1 MTPEPFSFNPLVSPH
16 LENPYPLY
24 ARARRE
30 APIFFSP
37 LFATWVVTRYE
48 DVRAILHDPRRFSSS
63 YLFRT
68 PVDPTPEV
76 LAVLAHLPP
85 EVGVLVNEDPPS
97 HRRTRALVGKAF
109 QPRQVA
115 RMETRI
121 SAIAHE
127 LIDHMHEAGSA
138 DLVRQYTYPLP
149 MRVLLEFLG
158 LPVED
163 ADFIKQWCNDHMLLS
178 VPGIGAAQQLRS
190 AQTEAAFSRYTEALI
205 AARQHQPQ
213 EDVLSALI
221 HAQVE
226 GERPLDVA
234 ELHVLVQQLLFAGHE
249 TTTNLLSNTCY
260 ALLHD
265 PALWHALRH
274 DLTLST
280 RIVEEGLRYDA
291 PVQGMFRT
299 TTEDVEMR
307 GVRLPAGARVFVAFG
322 AANRDERIFA
332 HPDRFDI
339 WRPNA
344 DQHLAFGHGMHYCLG
359 APFVHLEA
367 CLALEILVQRL
378 PDLHLVPG
386 QPLTYLPS
394 LLNRALQHLQ
404 VCWGVSSHA
413 HG

>member
-1 MTPEPFSFNPLVSPH
+1 MTTEAFSFNPLESPH

-24 ARARRE
+24 ARAQQE

-63 YLFRT
+63 YRFRT

-76 LAVLAHLPP
+76 LDVLAQLPP
-85 EVGVLVNEDPPS
+85 EVGLLVNEDPPG

-109 QPRQVA
+109 LPKQVA
-115 RMETRI
+115 KMEARI
-121 SAIAHE
+121 HAIAHE
-127 LIDHMHEAGSA
+127 LIDHMLEADGA

-178 VPGIGAAQQLRS
+178 APGIGPAQQLRS
-190 AQTEAAFSRYTEALI
+190 AQTEVAFSRYTEALI

-213 EDVLSALI
+213 GDVLSVLL
-221 HAQVE
+221 HAHAE
-226 GERPLDVA
+226 GDRPLEVA
-234 ELHVLVQQLLFAGHE
+234 ELHALVQQLLFAGHE

-260 ALLHD
+260 ALLRDRAQWQAVQND
-265 PALWHALRH
+265 P
-274 DLTLST
+274 TLIP
-280 RIVEEGLRYDA
+280 RVMEEGLRYDA
-291 PVQGMFRT
+291 PVPGMFRT
-299 TTEDVEMR
+299 TTEDVEMH
-307 GVRLPAGARVFVAFG
+307 GVTLPAGARVFVVFG

-332 HPDRFDI
+332 HPHRFDL
-339 WRPNA
+339 WRSNA
-344 DQHLAFGHGMHYCLG
+344 DKHLAFGHGIHHCLG
-359 APFVHLEA
+359 APFVRLEA
-367 CLALEILVQRL
+367 RIALEILVQRL
-378 PDLHLVPG
+378 PHVHLVPA
-386 QPLTYLPS
+386 QTITYLPN

-404 VCWGVSSHA
+404 VRWDAPGQT

>member
-1 MTPEPFSFNPLVSPH
+1 
-16 LENPYPLY
+16 
-24 ARARRE
+24 
-30 APIFFSP
+30 
-37 LFATWVVTRYE
+37 
-48 DVRAILHDPRRFSSS
+48 
-63 YLFRT
+63 
-68 PVDPTPEV
+68 
-76 LAVLAHLPP
+76 
-85 EVGVLVNEDPPS
+85 
-97 HRRTRALVGKAF
+97 
-109 QPRQVA
+109 
-115 RMETRI
+115 
-121 SAIAHE
+121 
-127 LIDHMHEAGSA
+127 
-138 DLVRQYTYPLP
+138 

-234 ELHVLVQQLLFAGHE
+234 ELHVLVQQLLFRHE

-332 HPDRFDI
+332 HPDRFDMSHPMPTSI
-339 WRPNA
+339 SPSGMACTTASGRRSSTWRR
-344 DQHLAFGHGMHYCLG
+344 
-359 APFVHLEA
+359 
-367 CLALEILVQRL
+367 ALLWKSSCSHCQ
-378 PDLHLVPG
+378 DHLVPG